1 MGRILST
8 CLLKSVDCAN
18 ADQTLQG
25 VRSICLDIDCHTEF
39 PLIREAIQQV
49 TNGESLSQEQM
60 TEVVDDIMQGNCKA
74 SAISSLLVGLHEKGE
89 SVEELAGAATAMRK
103 HMTPINSKRE
113 TLIDTCGTG
122 GGMSGTFNIS
132 TAAAI
137 VAASAGASVAK
148 HGNKKSTSKT
158 GSADVLKALGVNIE
172 CSVETVEKCLDQL
185 GLCFCFAPLFH
196 PSVKHVTNVR
206 KKLKHPTIFNLL
218 GPLCNPAGAQFQV
231 LGAGRS
237 ETRET
242 IAKALALIGTER
254 SIVIH
259 SRDGLG
265 EISTGGTTDVSEIIG
280 KQVRTA
286 ELAPKDFGIEESPVA
301 MLKVNNPTES
311 ADAIRR
317 IFDGHAGARRDIVVM
332 NAAAALWVAGI
343 CDGLAIAV
351 ERCQTA
357 IDNKQA
363 KHMLS
368 ELVELTNKG

>member
-1 MGRILST
+1 
-8 CLLKSVDCAN
+8 
-18 ADQTLQG
+18 
-25 VRSICLDIDCHTEF
+25 
-39 PLIREAIQQV
+39 LIREATQQV
-49 TNGESLSQEQM
+49 NNGESLSQDQM

-74 SAISSLLVGLHEKGE
+74 SEISSLLIGLYEKGE

-122 GGMSGTFNIS
+122 GGMSGTFNVS
-132 TAAAI
+132 TVAAI

-158 GSADVLKALGVNIE
+158 GSADVLKSLGVNIE

-196 PSVKHVTNVR
+196 PSVKHVANVR

-254 SIVIH
+254 SIVVH

-265 EISTGGTTDVSEIIG
+265 EISTGGVTDVSEIIG

-286 ELAPKDFGIEESPVA
+286 ELTPKDFGMEESPIA

-317 IFDGHAGARRDIVVM
+317 ILDGHAGPRRDIVVM

-357 IDNKQA
+357 LDNGQA
-363 KHMLS
+363 KHMLA

>member
-1 MGRILST
+1 LEP
-8 CLLKSVDCAN
+8 KV
-18 ADQTLQG
+18 
-25 VRSICLDIDCHTEF
+25 
-39 PLIREAIQQV
+39 IREATRQV
-49 TNGESLSQEQM
+49 TGGDSLDQEQM
-60 TEVVDDIMQGNCKA
+60 TQVVDDIMEGKCKA
-74 SAISSLLVGLHEKGE
+74 AEISALLVALHEKGE
-89 SVEELAGAATAMRK
+89 SVEELAGAALAMRK
-103 HMTPINSKRE
+103 HMTPIRTKRE
-113 TLIDTCGTG
+113 SLVDTCGTG
-122 GGMSGTFNIS
+122 GGMSGIFNVS

-158 GSADVLKALGVNIE
+158 GSADVLKELGVNIE
-172 CSVETVEKCLDQL
+172 CSVDTVEKCLDQL

-218 GPLCNPAGAQFQV
+218 GPLCNPAGAQYQV
-231 LGAGRS
+231 LGAGRG
-237 ETRET
+237 ETRENL
-242 IAKALALIGTER
+242 AKALALLGTER
-254 SIVIH
+254 SIVVH

-265 EISTGGTTDVSEIIG
+265 EISTGGITDVSEIIG

-286 ELAPKDFGIEESPVA
+286 ELTPKDFGIEESNVV

-317 IFDGHAGARRDIVVM
+317 IFDGHAGPRRDIVVM

-343 CDGLAIAV
+343 CDGLSIAV

-357 IDNKQA
+357 IDNGQA
-363 KHMLS
+363 KQMLAD
-368 ELVELTNKG
+368 LADLTNRG

>member
-1 MGRILST
+1 MIRDAT
-8 CLLKSVDCAN
+8 QQAN
-18 ADQTLQG
+18 
-25 VRSICLDIDCHTEF
+25 
-39 PLIREAIQQV
+39 
-49 TNGESLSQEQM
+49 NGESLTQQQM
-60 TEVVDDIMQGNCKA
+60 TDVVDKIMQGKCKA
-74 SAISSLLVGLHEKGE
+74 GEISALLVALHEKGE
-89 SVEELAGAATAMRK
+89 SVEELAGAASAMRK
-103 HMTPINSKRE
+103 HMTPIQTKRE

-158 GSADVLKALGVNIE
+158 GSADVLKVLGVNIE
-172 CSVETVEKCLDQL
+172 CPVETVEKCLDQL

-196 PSVKHVTNVR
+196 PSVKHVANVR

-231 LGAGRS
+231 LGAGRE
-237 ETRET
+237 ETREKL
-242 IAKALALIGTER
+242 AKALALLGTDR
-254 SIVIH
+254 SIVVH

-265 EISTGGTTDVSEIIG
+265 EISNGGITDVSEIIG

-286 ELAPKDFGIEESPVA
+286 ELTPKDFGIEESTVA
-301 MLKVNNPTES
+301 MLKVNSPVES

-317 IFDGHAGARRDIVVM
+317 ILDGHAGPRRDIVVM
-332 NAAAALWVAGI
+332 NAAASLWVAGI

-351 ERCQTA
+351 ERCQTT
-357 IDNKQA
+357 IDNGQA
-363 KHMLS
+363 KLMLK
-368 ELVELTNKG
+368 ELAELTNKG